1 MSAPFLKMLDN
12 FCNSSTTESHYH
24 HDIYKPNKHNFMC
37 NQKSTWQ
44 VIMESPDF
52 IDVIPKNSEFEFNTT
67 FKILRPDDAR
77 FTLVL
82 DRSGSMED
90 HDRKR
95 LQRLKQSSIRWIKYE
110 LKLNSQLGITSFRY
124 VCNNYKLFHKCLL
137 NR

>member
-1 MSAPFLKMLDN
+1 MAAPFLKAMDN
-12 FCNSSTTESHYH
+12 FCNSSESHH

-52 IDVIPKNSEFEFNTT
+52 IDVIPKNTEFEFNTT
-67 FKILRPDDAR
+67 FKILRPDEAR

-82 DRSGSMED
+82 DISGSMKD
-90 HDRKR
+90 HGR
-95 LQRLKQSSIRWIKYE
+95 LEKLKQSSIRWIKYE

-124 VCNNYKLFHKCLL
+124 VCIK
-137 NR
+137 